1 MSTPARDWLAWHRP
15 YGDPD
20 SPLSRRLRV
29 VRRFIGHALN
39 TAPPGS
45 VRVVSMCA
53 GQGNDLRSAL
63 AGHSRREEVS
73 GRLVELDER
82 NVVIARAA
90 FAAAGIDA
98 IDVVA
103 GDAALTD
110 AYVGAVP
117 ADLVL
122 VCGVF
127 GNVADADV
135 ARIIEHLPGLCM
147 PGAAVV
153 WTRHRRPPD
162 LTSQIRAWFE
172 RYGFDEVAFDAQ
184 PDTMFGVGLHRLR
197 AAPVPL
203 PPGVR
208 LFTFVR

>member
-1 MSTPARDWLAWHRP
+1 MSTRARDWLAWHQP
-15 YGDPD
+15 YDDPD
-20 SPLSRRLRV
+20 SPLSQRLLV
-29 VRRFIGHALN
+29 VQRFICDALD
-39 TAPPGS
+39 TAPPGPVS
-45 VRVVSMCA
+45 VVSVCA
-53 GQGNDLRSAL
+53 GQGNDLRGAL
-63 AGHSRREEVS
+63 AGHPRREDVS

-82 NVVIARAA
+82 NVAIARAA
-90 FAAAGIDA
+90 YTAAGISG
-98 IDVVA
+98 IDIVS

-110 AYVGAVP
+110 AYDGAVP

-127 GNVADADV
+127 GNVTDFDV
-135 ARIIEHLPGLCM
+135 ARIIEHLPGLCK
-147 PGAAVV
+147 PGAAVI

-162 LTSQIRAWFE
+162 PTSQIRAWFE
-172 RYGFDEVAFDAQ
+172 RRGFDEIAFTAP